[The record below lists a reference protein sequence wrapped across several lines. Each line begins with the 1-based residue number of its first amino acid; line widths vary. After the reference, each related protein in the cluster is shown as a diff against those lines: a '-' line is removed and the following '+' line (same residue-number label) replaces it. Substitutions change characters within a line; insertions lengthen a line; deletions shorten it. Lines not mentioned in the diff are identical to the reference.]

1 LFKGI
6 ATKLSTSKPKER
18 RSNPAATEAGLIASN
33 GVDVAVNIGHYYEML
48 LASCERLFSNEI
60 EQHAF
65 EDQMRVAFGTK
76 VLTSFSLFGNRYN
89 EE

>member
-1 LFKGI
+1 M
-6 ATKLSTSKPKER
+6 ER

-33 GVDVAVNIGHYYEML
+33 GVDVTVNVGHYYEML

-65 EDQMRVAFGTK
+65 EDQMRAAFGTK
-76 VLTSFSLFGNRYN
+76 VLKKLPF
-89 EE
+89 